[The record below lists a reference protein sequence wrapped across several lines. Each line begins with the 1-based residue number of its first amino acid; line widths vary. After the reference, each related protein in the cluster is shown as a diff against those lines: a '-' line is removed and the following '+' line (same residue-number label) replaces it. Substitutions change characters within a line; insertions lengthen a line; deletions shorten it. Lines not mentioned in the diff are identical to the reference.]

1 MVDPLAKPL
10 LSKKPKPLPSGS
22 GWYHSCFAKLALDCG
37 NALGDVHIMRGK
49 LFLCLLLILILSPV
63 AMTQNDSLDQE
74 TRLIRIEVTTEQTA
88 QRLGIIE
95 GDIGRID
102 GRLDALIMWFVG
114 LLAASFISI
123 FVLILQVKTQLSEM
137 NVRFETQLSEM
148 NLKFSEM
155 NLKFETQL
163 IEMNAKFGLLQKD
176 VSNLNEKVDGFER
189 RIDKVEERVDGF
201 ERRIGVQ
208 LNQIQKALAK
218 QLDMELDDEPLT

>member
-1 MVDPLAKPL
+1 MK
-10 LSKKPKPLPSGS
+10 
-22 GWYHSCFAKLALDCG
+22 
-37 NALGDVHIMRGK
+37 GK
-49 LFLCLLLILILSPV
+49 LFLYLLLILILSPV

-88 QRLGIIE
+88 QRIGIIE
-95 GDIGRID
+95 GDVGRID

-163 IEMNAKFGLLQKD
+163 SDMNLKFETQLIDMNAKFGLLQKD
-176 VSNLNEKVDGFER
+176 VSILNEKVDGFER
-189 RIDKVEERVDGF
+189 RIDKVEERANGF
-201 ERRIGVQ
+201 ERRIGAQ

-218 QLDMELDDEPLT
+218 QLGMELDDEPLT

>member
-1 MVDPLAKPL
+1 MK
-10 LSKKPKPLPSGS
+10 
-22 GWYHSCFAKLALDCG
+22 
-37 NALGDVHIMRGK
+37 GK
-49 LFLCLLLILILSPV
+49 LFLYLFLFLILSPV
-63 AMTQNDSLDQE
+63 AMTQNDSVDQE

-88 QRLGIIE
+88 QRIGIIE

-102 GRLDALIMWFVG
+102 GRLDALFMWFVG
-114 LLAASFISI
+114 LLAATFISI

-148 NLKFSEM
+148 NVKFSEM

-176 VSNLNEKVDGFER
+176 VSILNEKVDGFER
-189 RIDKVEERVDGF
+189 RIDKVEERANGF
-201 ERRIGVQ
+201 ERRIGAQ

-218 QLDMELDDEPLT
+218 QLGMELDDEPLT

>member
-1 MVDPLAKPL
+1 MK
-10 LSKKPKPLPSGS
+10 
-22 GWYHSCFAKLALDCG
+22 
-37 NALGDVHIMRGK
+37 GK
-49 LFLCLLLILILSPV
+49 LFLYLLLILILSPV
-63 AMTQNDSLDQE
+63 AMTQNDSVDQE

-88 QRLGIIE
+88 QRIGIIE
-95 GDIGRID
+95 GDVGRID

-137 NVRFETQLSEM
+137 NVNFQTQLSEM

-176 VSNLNEKVDGFER
+176 VSTLNEKVDGFER
-189 RIDKVEERVDGF
+189 RIDRVEERANGF
-201 ERRIGVQ
+201 ERRIGAQ

-218 QLDMELDDEPLT
+218 QLGMELDDEPLT

>member
-1 MVDPLAKPL
+1 MK
-10 LSKKPKPLPSGS
+10 
-22 GWYHSCFAKLALDCG
+22 
-37 NALGDVHIMRGK
+37 GK
-49 LFLCLLLILILSPV
+49 LFLYLLLILILSPV
-63 AMTQNDSLDQE
+63 AMTQNDSVDQE

-88 QRLGIIE
+88 QRIGIIE
-95 GDIGRID
+95 GDVGRID

-137 NVRFETQLSEM
+137 NVNFQTQLSEM
-148 NLKFSEM
+148 NLKFETQLSEM

-176 VSNLNEKVDGFER
+176 VSTLNEKVDGFEQQ
-189 RIDKVEERVDGF
+189 IDGLDERVDGI
-201 ERRIGVQ
+201 EHRIGTQ

-218 QLDMELDDEPLT
+218 QLGMELDEEPLT

>member
-1 MVDPLAKPL
+1 MK
-10 LSKKPKPLPSGS
+10 
-22 GWYHSCFAKLALDCG
+22 
-37 NALGDVHIMRGK
+37 GK
-49 LFLCLLLILILSPV
+49 LFLYLLLILILSPA

-88 QRLGIIE
+88 QRIGIIE
-95 GDIGRID
+95 GDVGRID

-137 NVRFETQLSEM
+137 NVNFQTQL
-148 NLKFSEM
+148 SEM

-176 VSNLNEKVDGFER
+176 VSSLNEKVDGFER
-189 RIDKVEERVDGF
+189 RIDKVEERANGF
-201 ERRIGVQ
+201 ERRIGAQ

-218 QLDMELDDEPLT
+218 QLGMELDDEPLT